1 MLAEVAT
8 CISLVKGLNDAI
20 STVKET
26 GQNASS
32 FASII
37 GKFAQANVAVM
48 ETEKKHVGKLSVQDS
63 MQIQVAKRQL
73 STFNQQL
80 KDIMLMQGLSG
91 DYNEIMNRVEE
102 SRLEHEKRLRILK
115 LKKQKRDEELKLV
128 LQVLLYAVCG
138 VSVVVMIAWMYNLF
152 I

>member
-8 CISLVKGLNDAI
+8 CISLIKGVNDAI
-20 STVKET
+20 SAAKEA
-26 GQNASS
+26 GGNASA
-32 FASII
+32 FANII
-37 GKFAQANVAVM
+37 GNFAKANDKVL
-48 ETEKKHVGKLSVQDS
+48 ETEKKYVGKLSVQDS
-63 MQIQVAKRQL
+63 MQIQIAKRQL

-115 LKKQKRDEELKLV
+115 IKRRQREEELKLILKV
-128 LQVLLYAVCG
+128 LMYAICG
-138 VSVVVMIAWMYNLF
+138 VGVVVMFAWMYTLF
-152 I
+152 K

>member
-37 GKFAQANVAVM
+37 GKFAQANDAVM

-80 KDIMLMQGLSG
+80 KDLMLMQGLSA

-102 SRLEHEKRLRILK
+102 SRLEH
-115 LKKQKRDEELKLV
+115 
-128 LQVLLYAVCG
+128 
-138 VSVVVMIAWMYNLF
+138 
-152 I
+152 